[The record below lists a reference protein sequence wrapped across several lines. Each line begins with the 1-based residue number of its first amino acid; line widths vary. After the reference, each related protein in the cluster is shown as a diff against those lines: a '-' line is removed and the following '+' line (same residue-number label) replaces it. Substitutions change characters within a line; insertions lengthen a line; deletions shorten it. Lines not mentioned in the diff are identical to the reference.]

1 MEKREYGGVLPA
13 TRQDAERLR
22 ERGCSAHPR
31 KRQGV
36 IVVGGDGEL
45 SWVSE
50 DGGEEKNEK

>member
-1 MEKREYGGVLPA
+1 MEKRGDEGVLPA

-22 ERGCSAHPR
+22 ERGRSAHPR

-36 IVVGGDGEL
+36 IVVGGDGEFY
-45 SWVSE
+45 WVSE